1 VHLSNPWCDCSVS
14 AGDKANI
21 MGGTR
26 TVDAEG
32 RSHAY
37 LDHTNGMFVLHPDV
51 LLSGKWR
58 TGGQAVQC
66 GCNCGCGSESLQSVE

>member
-1 VHLSNPWCDCSVS
+1 
-14 AGDKANI
+14 

-51 LLSGKWR
+51 LLSGEWR
-58 TGGQAVQC
+58 ARGIMWDTYIGL
-66 GCNCGCGSESLQSVE
+66 SLWLCLWP